1 MIIFRI
7 FAWLEKTT
15 LELKALTDKI
25 VSAITENFQV
35 DEILLFGS
43 YAKGTATDLSDV
55 DIAVVSPDLEVGQA
69 MFKNVLT
76 VSRKA
81 KLCEPYLQLLA
92 FPSKSF
98 YNEDSYI
105 DPDFIREIKKTG
117 KVLFSKSSALL
128 S

>member
-1 MIIFRI
+1 M
-7 FAWLEKTT
+7 AGKKTT
-15 LELKALTDKI
+15 VELKELTDK
-25 VSAITENFQV
+25 VVNSVTKSFQI
-35 DEILLFGS
+35 DEIILFGS

-81 KLCEPYLQLLA
+81 GLCEPYLQLLA
-92 FPSKSF
+92 FPSKSY

-105 DPDFIREIKKTG
+105 DPDFIREIKRTG
-117 KVLFSKSSALL
+117 KVLFSSR
-128 S
+128 